1 MFYGKSGGKGRVM
14 AYKIKHRGKVVEE
27 HIRAHDAERA
37 FWTLTAHELKNG
49 RIADLELDLHGAH
62 GVCFP
67 DECVPALPEW
77 AMEILKAHDL
87 WRP

>member
-1 MFYGKSGGKGRVM
+1 MATDPMFYVKSGDKELERHPGF
-14 AYKIKHRGKVVEE
+14 
-27 HIRAHDAERA
+27 RAAERA
-37 FWTLTAHELKNG
+37 FWLLTAHELKNG
-49 RIADLELDLHGAH
+49 RIADLTLTGKSACAPS
-62 GVCFP
+62 VCFP